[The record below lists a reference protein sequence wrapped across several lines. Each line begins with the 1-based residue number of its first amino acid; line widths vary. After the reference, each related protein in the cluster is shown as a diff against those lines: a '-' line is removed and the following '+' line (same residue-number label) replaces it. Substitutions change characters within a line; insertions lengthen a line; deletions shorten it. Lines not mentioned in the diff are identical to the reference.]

1 MATGLKFHWT
11 NPKFAGKPWA
21 IEESRKKKKKS
32 KKRNRK
38 EKHRLKQHRRA
49 VQQDVHLIVEYRR
62 RAIEEFWTTFN
73 GCKTTHDR
81 LLLLRRFANPPWKRI
96 DNNLRL
102 LMRKK
107 FGRSWSKLLTGIGPE
122 CGSCEVN
129 RWTEK
134 HHIVP
139 LAYGGAE

>member
-1 MATGLKFHWT
+1 MQAV
-11 NPKFAGKPWA
+11 WA

-49 VQQDVHLIVEYRR
+49 VQQDITPRIVEYR

-81 LLLLRRFANPPWKRI
+81 AAIARFDSRNPPWKRI

-102 LMRKK
+102 LMREEILDGV
-107 FGRSWSKLLTGIGPE
+107 GRSCSPGLDL
-122 CGSCEVN
+122 SAV
-129 RWTEK
+129 R
-134 HHIVP
+134 VR
-139 LAYGGAE
+139 